1 MQTQRILS
9 LFSTAKDRIAFI
21 HDDVT
26 YTYGDILNITEM
38 FIEEISQLGIKSG
51 ELVAL
56 NADYTPQ
63 TFCYILALSIKK
75 CVIIPL
81 SNNSVIESESG
92 IEICGCDWLVVHDV
106 KTNRFLP
113 QEKRVPAKSDLLINF
128 LEKDEAGVILFS
140 SGSSGKPKAILHS
153 IETIL
158 SKFVVPKKPTIAIPF
173 LMIDHFGGINTIFG
187 ILCSL
192 GTVVTVANRS
202 IENICLSIE
211 RYKVELLP
219 TTPSFLAL
227 MIASRAEKNY
237 DLSSLNKITYGTE
250 VMPEIVLKKMHEL
263 FPNVILQQTYGL
275 SEIGVMQ
282 SKSRED
288 GSVWVKIGGSGF
300 ETKVIENILWIKSQ
314 FSMIGYLNAPSE
326 FDDEGWFNTQDIVE
340 TDGDYFKIKGRATD
354 LINVGGQKVYPAEV
368 ENIILSLENIKDVS
382 VYGEPHPLLG
392 NIVVAKLQLIE
403 PESLST
409 LKLRIR
415 KSCLEMLAAFK
426 APVKIYLSDAPL
438 YSSRQK
444 KIRAKLVRDDAE

>member
-1 MQTQRILS
+1 
-9 LFSTAKDRIAFI
+9 
-21 HDDVT
+21 
-26 YTYGDILNITEM
+26 
-38 FIEEISQLGIKSG
+38 
-51 ELVAL
+51 
-56 NADYTPQ
+56 
-63 TFCYILALSIKK
+63 
-75 CVIIPL
+75 
-81 SNNSVIESESG
+81 
-92 IEICGCDWLVVHDV
+92 
-106 KTNRFLP
+106 LP
-113 QEKRVPAKSDLLINF
+113 QEKRVAVKSDLLINF
-128 LEKDEAGVILFS
+128 LKKNEAGVILFS

-153 IETIL
+153 INIIL
-158 SKFVVPKKPTIAIPF
+158 SKFVAPKKPTIAIPF

-227 MIASRAEKNY
+227 MITSRAEKSY
-237 DLSSLNKITYGTE
+237 DLSSLKKITYGTE
-250 VMPEIVLKKMHEL
+250 VMPEVVLKKMHEL
-263 FPNVILQQTYGL
+263 FPSVTLQQTYGL

-300 ETKVIENILWIKSQ
+300 ETKVKDNILWIRSK
-314 FSMIGYLNAPSE
+314 FSMLGYLNAPSE

-392 NIVVAKLQLIE
+392 NIVVAKLQLME
-403 PESLST
+403 PETPNSI
-409 LKLRIR
+409 KLRIR
-415 KSCLEMLAAFK
+415 KACLEKLSAFK
-426 APVKIYLSDAPL
+426 VPVKVFLSDSPL
-438 YSSRQK
+438 YSVRQK
-444 KIRAKLVRDDAE
+444 KIRSRVASENKE